1 MKNLFLFLLTVS
13 SLLSCNKN
21 TKETDTTNIK
31 TVVFQ
36 AQDYFIKPSE
46 LYTEAIIQKLS
57 NDKGVVAQEFLQV
70 EQESIQKAKP
80 FFEKA
85 KSLETSNLQQSI
97 HYYQR
102 VLTCYPSV
110 AIYKKL
116 GDLLDLAHEQ
126 EEAKSAYQTAIMLLK
141 NTYILAKT
149 KKLDDILALKTPT
162 SKEIY
167 PQLIK
172 TTVATQKFD
181 EVIQILTEVY
191 ENGMV
196 TKEFILKDE
205 SLKTLRENAA
215 FKLFYALNLAEG
227 EQKIAARR
235 DYFLQSFPKKSLP
248 YNLVPTPPHET
259 IQIYEGGGMYVDGY
273 PENPITEK
281 YDKALKPK
289 DFYSNLRHIAQLH
302 ETSEYTLLLTSFDT
316 TSIPSVSDNFRNFTY
331 ILFSLDKQ
339 GNITDKMPVAYRTPF
354 KEASCNITE
363 TGFEIK
369 LFDRQWK
376 NMDYYTARK
385 NNELL
390 GLKFINNKEYQ
401 ISTNGKF
408 VEKTAEK

>member
-1 MKNLFLFLLTVS
+1 MKNLFLPIFIVFTLFA
-13 SLLSCNKN
+13 CNKN
-21 TKETDTTNIK
+21 TKEANNVNIK

-46 LYTEAIIQKLS
+46 LYTEAVVQKISGDISQKQPQLM
-57 NDKGVVAQEFLQV
+57 QE
-70 EQESIQKAKP
+70 AKS

-85 KSLETSNLQQSI
+85 KSLEKSNLQQSI

-110 AIYKKL
+110 AVYKKL
-116 GDLLDLAHEQ
+116 GDLLDLAHEK

-141 NTYILAKT
+141 NTDIIPKT
-149 KKLDDILALKTPT
+149 KEFDNLLVLKTPT
-162 SKEIY
+162 LNEIY

-172 TTVATQKFD
+172 TTVTTQKFD

-191 ENGMV
+191 ENGIV

-205 SLKTLRENAA
+205 SLKVLRENAA

-235 DYFLQSFPKKSLP
+235 EYFLQNFDKKSLP
-248 YNLVPTPPHET
+248 YNLVPTPPQIK
-259 IQIYEGGGMYVDGY
+259 IQMYEGGDEYVDGY
-273 PENPITEK
+273 MENPITEK

-289 DFYSNLRHIAQLH
+289 DVYANLRHIAQLND
-302 ETSEYTLLLTSFDT
+302 TPIYTLLLTSFDT
-316 TSIPSVSDNFRNFTY
+316 TSIPSVTDNFRNFTY

-339 GNITDKMPVAYRTPF
+339 GNITDQMPVAYRTPF

-363 TGFEIK
+363 KGFEIK
-369 LFDRQWK
+369 FFDRQWK
-376 NMDYYTARK
+376 NMDYYVARK

-390 GLKFINNKEYQ
+390 GLKFVNNKEYE
-401 ISTNGKF
+401 ISVNGKF
-408 VEKTAEK
+408 VEKAEAKTGEK